1 MQWLTMLVMFISG
14 FGLGMLLDIYR
25 VCKER
30 FKIGGWVLSLL
41 DLLYWLIS
49 AFFIFRLLLWS
60 NWGELR
66 FHIFVAIGL
75 GFFIYLQWI
84 SEWLKPVLTRIVQY
98 SINTINF
105 FADIAFMIIWMP
117 IVKTFR
123 LFRMILMTVFVLPV
137 TLLQK
142 KEKK

>member
-1 MQWLTMLVMFISG
+1 MFVMLTSG

-25 VCKER
+25 VCKEQ
-30 FKIGGWVLSLL
+30 FKIRGWVLSLL

-49 AFFIFRLLLWS
+49 AFFIFRLLFWS

-66 FHIFVAIGL
+66 FYIFVAIGL
-75 GFFIYLQWI
+75 GFFIYLRWI
-84 SEWLKPVLTRIVQY
+84 SEWLQPVLARIIQY
-98 SINTINF
+98 LINIINF
-105 FADIAFMIIWMP
+105 FANLAFRIIWLP
-117 IVKTFR
+117 IINTFR
-123 LFRMILMTVFVLPV
+123 LFRMILMTVFVLPI